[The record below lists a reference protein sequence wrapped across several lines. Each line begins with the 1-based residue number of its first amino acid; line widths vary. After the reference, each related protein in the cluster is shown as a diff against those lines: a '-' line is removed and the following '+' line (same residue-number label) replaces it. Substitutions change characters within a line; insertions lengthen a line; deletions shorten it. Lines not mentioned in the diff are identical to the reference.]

1 MSIVGFEPTLD
12 CLKDKCSTLKLY
24 THALNWKD
32 SNFHKPN
39 SNLGDLPISQQFSYT
54 NQRT

>member
-1 MSIVGFEPTLD
+1 
-12 CLKDKCSTLKLY
+12 
-24 THALNWKD
+24 LNWKD